1 MQELGICPTASQSTL
16 LPDFVFGIAE
26 ISLSDSL
33 VEVEDY
39 LQKGSIP
46 ASVRN
51 WSIIFF
57 RYKCYK
63 NV

>member
-1 MQELGICPTASQSTL
+1 MQELGICPTANQSTL

-26 ISLSDSL
+26 ISLSDGL

-39 LQKGSIP
+39 LQKESTS